1 MTQICYYG
9 DKISTNIAMTPE
21 GFLICRNVPI
31 ARTGYQQYLGSE
43 LFEDGD
49 PSELINVY
57 RSPNEVFSTA
67 TIASFEGKPVTDGHP
82 DVDVTPDNY
91 KQFSKG
97 HVQHVRVGRGDDAD
111 KILADLYITDQEL
124 IDEIRNGKRE
134 VSAGYYAEDKE
145 DETGRIC
152 QTKIRG
158 NHVAVVDEGR
168 AGHAVAIR
176 DQKNNDS
183 IIGGIL
189 KMRKES
195 IARKQMIKDAV
206 IQYLKDAKPEELE
219 KKFRDA
225 AEVLNEVA
233 EKGDIQDEEPEE
245 TKEDACKDEIPEEIK
260 QDEDQDVW
268 KAIDELVSRVEALEQ
283 HSHQT
288 GEPELPLADEDVD
301 VESEEV
307 ISDEDNIDIEG
318 SGDEVD
324 EDDDIEIGGDDD
336 EVIEDEDEIEVIPT
350 DEVEAKLSAN
360 DAAIKAISKAAL
372 GIKNPED
379 RKRVQDAI
387 IKATSKGKSQMSGLM
402 KVVKKNQAKK
412 NDEAK
417 VMETDKLQ
425 KMYDKLNPHKQ

>member
-1 MTQICYYG
+1 MSQICYYG

-21 GFLICRNVPI
+21 GFLVCRNVPI
-31 ARTGYQQYLGSE
+31 ARTGYQQYLESE
-43 LFEDGD
+43 LFEDGN
-49 PSELINVY
+49 PSEIINVF
-57 RSPNEVFSTA
+57 RSPNEVFSAA

-91 KQFSKG
+91 KEFSKG

-111 KILADLYITDQEL
+111 KILADLYITDQDL
-124 IDEIRNGKRE
+124 IDEIRNGKRQ

-168 AGHAVAIR
+168 AGHTVAIR

-189 KMRKES
+189 KMKKES
-195 IARKQMIKDAV
+195 IARKQTIKDAV

-245 TKEDACKDEIPEEIK
+245 IKEDACKDDDRDLEI
-260 QDEDQDVW
+260 W
-268 KAIDELVSRVEALEQ
+268 KAIDALSERVDALEQ
-283 HSHQT
+283 REHT
-288 GEPELPLADEDVD
+288 DEEPEAPLAEDED
-301 VESEEV
+301 EV
-307 ISDEDNIDIEG
+307 AMEG
-318 SGDEVD
+318 SDDEIVED
-324 EDDDIEIGGDDD
+324 EGEDDVVIEGDDD
-336 EVIEDEDEIEVIPT
+336 EVIEDEDEDIDVIPT
-350 DEVEAKLSAN
+350 DEVESKLSAK
-360 DAAIKAISKAAL
+360 DAAIKAISRAAL

-379 RKRVQDAI
+379 RKRIQDAI
-387 IKATSKGKSQMSGLM
+387 LKATSKGKSQMPGLM
-402 KVVKKNQAKK
+402 KVVKQNQAKK
-412 NDEAK
+412 NDQAK
-417 VMETDKLQ
+417 VLETDVLQ
-425 KMYDKLNPHKQ
+425 KIYDKFNPHK

>member
-1 MTQICYYG
+1 MSQICYYG

-21 GFLICRNVPI
+21 GFLVCRNVPI
-31 ARTGYQQYLGSE
+31 ARTGYQQYLESE

-49 PSELINVY
+49 PSEIINVF

-91 KQFSKG
+91 KEFSKG

-111 KILADLYITDQEL
+111 KILADLYITDQDL
-124 IDEIRNGKRE
+124 IDEIRNGKRQ

-168 AGHAVAIR
+168 AGHTVAIR

-189 KMRKES
+189 KMKKES
-195 IARKQMIKDAV
+195 IARKQTIKDAV

-219 KKFRDA
+219 KKFKDA

-245 TKEDACKDEIPEEIK
+245 IKEDACKDDDRDLEI
-260 QDEDQDVW
+260 W
-268 KAIDELVSRVEALEQ
+268 KAIDALSERVDALEQ
-283 HSHQT
+283 REHSDE
-288 GEPELPLADEDVD
+288 EPDAPLAEDEDEVAMEGSDDKIVEDEGEDD
-301 VESEEV
+301 VV
-307 ISDEDNIDIEG
+307 IEG
-318 SGDEVD
+318 DG
-324 EDDDIEIGGDDD
+324 D
-336 EVIEDEDEIEVIPT
+336 EVIEDEDEDIDVIPT
-350 DEVEAKLSAN
+350 DEVESKLSAK
-360 DAAIKAISKAAL
+360 DAAIKAISRAAL

-379 RKRVQDAI
+379 RKRIQDAI
-387 IKATSKGKSQMSGLM
+387 LKATSKGKSQMPGLM
-402 KVVKKNQAKK
+402 KVVKQNQAKK
-412 NDEAK
+412 NDQAK
-417 VMETDKLQ
+417 VLETDVLQ
-425 KMYDKLNPHKQ
+425 KIYDKFNPHKD

>member
-1 MTQICYYG
+1 MSQICYYG

-21 GFLICRNVPI
+21 GFLVCRNVPI
-31 ARTGYQQYLGSE
+31 ARTGYQQYLESE
-43 LFEDGD
+43 LFEDGN
-49 PSELINVY
+49 PSEIINVF
-57 RSPNEVFSTA
+57 RSPNEVFSAA

-91 KQFSKG
+91 KEFSKG

-111 KILADLYITDQEL
+111 KILADLYITDQDL
-124 IDEIRNGKRE
+124 IDEIRNGKRQ

-168 AGHAVAIR
+168 AGHTVAIR

-189 KMRKES
+189 KMKKES
-195 IARKQMIKDAV
+195 IARKQTIKDAV

-245 TKEDACKDEIPEEIK
+245 TKEDACKDDDRDLEI
-260 QDEDQDVW
+260 W
-268 KAIDELVSRVEALEQ
+268 KAIDALSERVDALEQ
-283 HSHQT
+283 REHSDE
-288 GEPELPLADEDVD
+288 EPDAPLAEDEDEVAVKGSED
-301 VESEEV
+301 KIVE
-307 ISDEDNIDIEG
+307 DEG
-318 SGDEVD
+318 
-324 EDDDIEIGGDDD
+324 EDDVVIEGDDD
-336 EVIEDEDEIEVIPT
+336 EVIEDEDEDIDVIPT
-350 DEVEAKLSAN
+350 DEVEVKLSAK
-360 DAAIKAISKAAL
+360 DAAIKAISRAAL

-379 RKRVQDAI
+379 RKRIQDAI
-387 IKATSKGKSQMSGLM
+387 LKATSKGKSQMPGLM
-402 KVVKKNQAKK
+402 KVVKQNQAKK
-412 NDEAK
+412 NDQAK
-417 VMETDKLQ
+417 VLETDVLQ
-425 KMYDKLNPHKQ
+425 KIYDKFNPHK

>member
-1 MTQICYYG
+1 MSQICYYG

-21 GFLICRNVPI
+21 GFLVCRNVPI
-31 ARTGYQQYLGSE
+31 ARTGYQQYLESE

-49 PSELINVY
+49 PSEIINVF

-82 DVDVTPDNY
+82 DVDVTPENY
-91 KQFSKG
+91 KEFSKG

-111 KILADLYITDQEL
+111 KILADLYITDQDL
-124 IDEIRNGKRE
+124 IDEIRNGKRQ

-168 AGHAVAIR
+168 AGHTVAIR

-189 KMRKES
+189 KMKKES
-195 IARKQMIKDAV
+195 IARKQTIKNAV

-233 EKGDIQDEEPEE
+233 EKGDIQDEEPKEV
-245 TKEDACKDEIPEEIK
+245 KEDACKDDDRDLEI
-260 QDEDQDVW
+260 W
-268 KAIDELVSRVEALEQ
+268 KAIDAISERLDALEQ
-283 HSHQT
+283 REHSDE
-288 GEPELPLADEDVD
+288 EPEAPLAEDEDKVA
-301 VESEEV
+301 VEGSDDEIVE
-307 ISDEDNIDIEG
+307 DEDEDE
-318 SGDEVD
+318 DEVV
-324 EDDDIEIGGDDD
+324 IEGDDD
-336 EVIEDEDEIEVIPT
+336 EVIEDEDEDVDVIPT
-350 DEVEAKLSAN
+350 DEVEAKLSAK

-387 IKATSKGKSQMSGLM
+387 LKATSKGKSQMSGLM
-402 KVVKKNQAKK
+402 KVVKQNQAKK
-412 NDEAK
+412 NDQAK
-417 VMETDKLQ
+417 VLETDVLQ
-425 KMYDKLNPHKQ
+425 KIYDKFNPHKE

>member
-1 MTQICYYG
+1 MSQICYYG

-21 GFLICRNVPI
+21 GFLVCRNVPI
-31 ARTGYQQYLGSE
+31 ARTGYQQYLESE
-43 LFEDGD
+43 LFEDGN
-49 PSELINVY
+49 PSEIINVF
-57 RSPNEVFSTA
+57 RSPNEVFSAA

-91 KQFSKG
+91 KEFSKG

-111 KILADLYITDQEL
+111 KILADLYITDQDL
-124 IDEIRNGKRE
+124 IDEIRNGKRQ

-168 AGHAVAIR
+168 AGHTVAIR

-189 KMRKES
+189 KMKKES
-195 IARKQMIKDAV
+195 IARKQTIKDAV

-245 TKEDACKDEIPEEIK
+245 IKEDACKDDDRDLEI
-260 QDEDQDVW
+260 W
-268 KAIDELVSRVEALEQ
+268 KAIDAISERLDALEQ
-283 HSHQT
+283 REHSDE
-288 GEPELPLADEDVD
+288 EPEAPLAEDED
-301 VESEEV
+301 EV
-307 ISDEDNIDIEG
+307 AMEG
-318 SGDEVD
+318 SDDEIVED
-324 EDDDIEIGGDDD
+324 EGEDDVVIEGDDD
-336 EVIEDEDEIEVIPT
+336 EVIEDEGEDIDVIPT
-350 DEVEAKLSAN
+350 DEVEAKLSAK
-360 DAAIKAISKAAL
+360 DAAIKAISRAAL

-379 RKRVQDAI
+379 RKRIQDAI
-387 IKATSKGKSQMSGLM
+387 LKATSKGKSQMPGLM
-402 KVVKKNQAKK
+402 KVVKQNQAKK
-412 NDEAK
+412 NDQAK
-417 VMETDKLQ
+417 VLETDVLQ
-425 KMYDKLNPHKQ
+425 KIYDKFNPHKD

>member
-1 MTQICYYG
+1 MSQICYYG

-21 GFLICRNVPI
+21 GFLVCRNVPI
-31 ARTGYQQYLGSE
+31 ARTGYQQYLESE
-43 LFEDGD
+43 LFEDGN
-49 PSELINVY
+49 PSEIINVF
-57 RSPNEVFSTA
+57 RSPNEVFSAA

-91 KQFSKG
+91 KAYSKG

-111 KILADLYITDQEL
+111 KILADLYITDQDL
-124 IDEIRNGKRE
+124 IDEIRNGKRQ

-168 AGHAVAIR
+168 AGHTVAIR

-189 KMRKES
+189 KMKKES
-195 IARKQMIKDAV
+195 IARKQTIKDAV

-245 TKEDACKDEIPEEIK
+245 IKEDACKDDDRDLEI
-260 QDEDQDVW
+260 W
-268 KAIDELVSRVEALEQ
+268 KAIDAISERLDALEQ
-283 HSHQT
+283 REHSDE
-288 GEPELPLADEDVD
+288 EPEAPLAEDED
-301 VESEEV
+301 EV
-307 ISDEDNIDIEG
+307 AIEG
-318 SGDEVD
+318 SNDEIVKDED
-324 EDDDIEIGGDDD
+324 EDDVVIEGDDD
-336 EVIEDEDEIEVIPT
+336 EVIEDEDEDIDVIPT
-350 DEVEAKLSAN
+350 DEVEAKLSAK
-360 DAAIKAISKAAL
+360 DAAIKAISRAAL

-379 RKRVQDAI
+379 RKRIQDAI
-387 IKATSKGKSQMSGLM
+387 LKATSKGKSQMPGLM
-402 KVVKKNQAKK
+402 KVVKQNQAKK
-412 NDEAK
+412 NDQAK
-417 VMETDKLQ
+417 VLETDVLQ
-425 KMYDKLNPHKQ
+425 KIYDKFNPHK

>member
-1 MTQICYYG
+1 MSQICYYG

-21 GFLICRNVPI
+21 GFLVCRNVPI
-31 ARTGYQQYLGSE
+31 ARTGYQQYLESE
-43 LFEDGD
+43 LFEDGN
-49 PSELINVY
+49 PSEIINVF
-57 RSPNEVFSTA
+57 RSPNEVFSAA

-91 KQFSKG
+91 KEFSKG

-111 KILADLYITDQEL
+111 KILADLYITDQDL
-124 IDEIRNGKRE
+124 IDEIRNGKRQ

-168 AGHAVAIR
+168 AGHTVAIR

-189 KMRKES
+189 KMKKES
-195 IARKQMIKDAV
+195 IARKQTIKDAV

-245 TKEDACKDEIPEEIK
+245 IKEDACKDDDRDLEI
-260 QDEDQDVW
+260 W
-268 KAIDELVSRVEALEQ
+268 KAIDALSERVDALEQ
-283 HSHQT
+283 REHSDE
-288 GEPELPLADEDVD
+288 EPDAPLAEDED
-301 VESEEV
+301 EV
-307 ISDEDNIDIEG
+307 AVEG
-318 SGDEVD
+318 SEDKIVEDKG
-324 EDDDIEIGGDDD
+324 EDDVVIEGDDD
-336 EVIEDEDEIEVIPT
+336 EVIEDEDEDIDVIPT
-350 DEVEAKLSAN
+350 DEVEAKLSAK
-360 DAAIKAISKAAL
+360 DAAIKAISRAAL

-379 RKRVQDAI
+379 RKRIQDAI
-387 IKATSKGKSQMSGLM
+387 LKATSKGKSQMPGLM
-402 KVVKKNQAKK
+402 KVVKQNQAKK
-412 NDEAK
+412 NDQAK
-417 VMETDKLQ
+417 VLETDVLQ
-425 KMYDKLNPHKQ
+425 KIYDKFNPHKD

>member
-1 MTQICYYG
+1 MSQICYYG

-21 GFLICRNVPI
+21 GFLVCRNVPI
-31 ARTGYQQYLGSE
+31 ARTGYQQYLESE

-49 PSELINVY
+49 PSEIINVY
-57 RSPNEVFSTA
+57 RSPNEVFSSA

-91 KQFSKG
+91 KEFSKG

-111 KILADLYITDQEL
+111 KILADLYITDQDL
-124 IDEIRNGKRE
+124 IDEIRNGKRQ

-168 AGHAVAIR
+168 AGHTVAIR

-189 KMRKES
+189 KMKKES
-195 IARKQMIKDAV
+195 IARKQTIKDAV

-219 KKFRDA
+219 KRFRDA

-245 TKEDACKDEIPEEIK
+245 VKEDACKDDDRDLEI
-260 QDEDQDVW
+260 W
-268 KAIDELVSRVEALEQ
+268 KAIDAISERLDALEQ
-283 HSHQT
+283 REHSDE
-288 GEPELPLADEDVD
+288 EPNAPLAEDED
-301 VESEEV
+301 EV
-307 ISDEDNIDIEG
+307 AVEG
-318 SGDEVD
+318 SDDEIVED
-324 EDDDIEIGGDDD
+324 AGEDDVVIEGDDD
-336 EVIEDEDEIEVIPT
+336 EVIEDEDEEVDVIPT
-350 DEVEAKLSAN
+350 DEVEAKLSAK
-360 DAAIKAISKAAL
+360 DAAIKAISKAAQ

-387 IKATSKGKSQMSGLM
+387 LKATSRGKSQMSGLM
-402 KVVKKNQAKK
+402 KVVKQNQAKK
-412 NDEAK
+412 NDQAK
-417 VMETDKLQ
+417 VLETDVLQ
-425 KMYDKLNPHKQ
+425 KIYDKFNPHK

>member
-43 LFEDGD
+43 IFEDGD

-111 KILADLYITDQEL
+111 KILADLYITDQDL

-145 DETGRIC
+145 DETGRLC

-168 AGHAVAIR
+168 AGHTVAIR
-176 DQKNNDS
+176 DHKHKIDES
-183 IIGGIL
+183 IGG
-189 KMRKES
+189 KSMNRRRK
-195 IARKQMIKDAV
+195 IVDMV
-206 IQYLKDAKPEELE
+206 IQHLKDAKPEDLKRRIDE
-219 KKFRDA
+219 A
-225 AEVLNEVA
+225 AEVLSEVS
-233 EKGDIQDEEPEE
+233 EKGDIVDEEPEE
-245 TKEDACKDEIPEEIK
+245 EKKDACKDEFPDEGLQ

-268 KAIDELVSRVEALEQ
+268 KAIDEISRRLEALEQ

-301 VESEEV
+301 VESDGV
-307 ISDEDNIDIEG
+307 ISDEDNIDVEG
-318 SGDEVD
+318 SGDEVI
-324 EDDDIEIGGDDD
+324 EDNDIEVGGD
-336 EVIEDEDEIEVIPT
+336 EVIEDEDEEIDVIPT
-350 DEVEAKLSAN
+350 DEVEARISAN

-372 GIKNPED
+372 SIRNPED

-387 IKATSKGKSQMSGLM
+387 IKATSKGKSQMRGLM
-402 KVVKKNQAKK
+402 KVVKQNQSKK
-412 NDEAK
+412 NDQAK
-417 VMETDKLQ
+417 VMATDKLQ

>member
-1 MTQICYYG
+1 MSQICYYG

-21 GFLICRNVPI
+21 GFLVCRNVPI
-31 ARTGYQQYLGSE
+31 ARTGYQQYLESE

-49 PSELINVY
+49 PSEIINVF

-82 DVDVTPDNY
+82 DVDVTPENY
-91 KQFSKG
+91 KEFSKG

-111 KILADLYITDQEL
+111 KILADLYITDQDL
-124 IDEIRNGKRE
+124 IDEIRNGKRQ

-168 AGHAVAIR
+168 AGHTVAIR

-189 KMRKES
+189 KMKKES
-195 IARKQMIKDAV
+195 IARKQTIKNAV

-245 TKEDACKDEIPEEIK
+245 VKEDACKDDDRDLEI
-260 QDEDQDVW
+260 W
-268 KAIDELVSRVEALEQ
+268 KAIDALSERVDALEQ
-283 HSHQT
+283 REHSD
-288 GEPELPLADEDVD
+288 EKPEAPLAEDEDEVA
-301 VESEEV
+301 VEGSDDEIIEDK
-307 ISDEDNIDIEG
+307 DEDEVVIE
-318 SGDEVD
+318 
-324 EDDDIEIGGDDD
+324 GDDD
-336 EVIEDEDEIEVIPT
+336 EVVEDEDEDVDIIPT
-350 DEVEAKLSAN
+350 DEVEAKLSAK

-387 IKATSKGKSQMSGLM
+387 LKATSKGKSQMSGLM
-402 KVVKKNQAKK
+402 KVVKQNQAKK
-412 NDEAK
+412 NDQAK
-417 VMETDKLQ
+417 VLETDVLQ
-425 KMYDKLNPHKQ
+425 KIYDKFNPHK